1 MGVFQQP
8 NAGQLRMSRTFIVLM
23 VISAAIS
30 ACARGRREGT
40 WSWPLFAKTLLALWL
55 LCAVV
60 AFFSVW
66 IARLMGPERALP
78 ATLLIVVVIAAG
90 VTALALWLKPRRGKR

>member
-1 MGVFQQP
+1 
-8 NAGQLRMSRTFIVLM
+8 MSKIIIVLM

-30 ACARGRREGT
+30 AYARGRREGT
-40 WSWPLFAKTLLALWL
+40 WSWPLFVKTLLALWL

-60 AFFSVW
+60 ALFSIW
-66 IARLMGPERALP
+66 LGRLMGPEHALP
-78 ATLLIVVVIAAG
+78 ATLLIVVVIVAG